1 MSPESRGNRARE
13 APKSNLVLLSSR
25 IKKISLIE
33 DIFVQEFNKDYVKLR
48 IKYLGKLEKVIN
60 QLQIKDISLRLI
72 NNEWFIKTL

>member
-1 MSPESRGNRARE
+1 MDK
-13 APKSNLVLLSSR
+13 KSNLVLLSSR

-33 DIFVQEFNKDYVKLR
+33 DIFVQEFNKDYVKLK